1 MFWKKRTNEFRFC
14 VIGDGG
20 NELKI
25 FRSITIFAVIALAV
39 GIVVAFFTT
48 SNALTDDTITIRFG
62 HDAAETNERHIAVL
76 HFKELVEEKSGGHME
91 VVVYPNNQLGSESEM
106 VESVALNDLQ
116 MVAASAYSQYSPEI
130 SVLELPYLFEDH
142 QAAWDAMDGEVG
154 QLAAEPLL
162 EDNLRIIAY
171 FENGFRHITA
181 NRPIEE
187 PADLRGI
194 KIRTPEFPISLR
206 TFAAFGANPTPMS
219 FGEVYMGLQQGTID
233 AQENPVANT
242 YANKLNEVQDYLI
255 LTGHQYSPLPV
266 AIGEEFWQ
274 SLTAEEKEIVEESAL
289 ETAQFHRDLL
299 QENETKMI
307 EDLKDQ
313 GMTII
318 EEPNIEAFKE
328 AGEPVYDQFRNNYGS
343 ELLDRILEVTE

>member
-1 MFWKKRTNEFRFC
+1 M
-14 VIGDGG
+14 
-20 NELKI
+20 KI
-25 FRSITIFAVIALAV
+25 VRNLTVFVIAALAI
-39 GIVVAFFTT
+39 GITFAFFTT

-76 HFKELVEEKSGGHME
+76 HFKELVEEKSGGQME
-91 VVVYPNNQLGSESEM
+91 VLVYPNNQLGSESEM

-116 MVAASAYSQYSPEI
+116 MVAASAYSQYNPQI

-142 QAAWDAMDGEVG
+142 QQAWDAMDGEVG
-154 QLAAEPLL
+154 ELAAEPLL

-181 NRPIEE
+181 NKPIED
-187 PADLRGI
+187 PSDLRGV
-194 KIRTPEFPISLR
+194 KIRTPEFPVSLR
-206 TFAAFGANPTPMS
+206 TFTAFGGNPTPMS

-274 SLTAEEKEIVEESAL
+274 SLTSKEQKIVEESAL

-299 QENETKMI
+299 QKNEAEMI

-313 GMTII
+313 GMTVI
-318 EEPNIEAFKE
+318 EDPDVEAFKE
-328 AGEPVYDQFRNNYGS
+328 AGEPVYEQFRNNYGS
-343 ELLDRILEVTE
+343 ELLDQILEATE

>member
-1 MFWKKRTNEFRFC
+1 M
-14 VIGDGG
+14 
-20 NELKI
+20 KI
-25 FRSITIFAVIALAV
+25 VRNITVFAIVALAV
-39 GIVVAFFTT
+39 GIVVSFFTT

-62 HDAAETNERHIAVL
+62 HDAAETNERHTAVM
-76 HFKELVEEKSGGHME
+76 HFKELVEERSGGHME
-91 VVVYPNNQLGSESEM
+91 VLVYPNNQLGSESEM
-106 VESVALNDLQ
+106 VESVSLNDLQ
-116 MVAASAYSQYSPEI
+116 MVAASAYSQYNPQI
-130 SVLELPYLFEDH
+130 SVLELPYLFETH
-142 QAAWDAMDGEVG
+142 QQAWDAMDGEVG
-154 QLAAEPLL
+154 RLAAEPLL

-181 NRPIEE
+181 NKPIKE
-187 PADLRGI
+187 PADLRGV

-206 TFAAFGANPTPMS
+206 TFTAFGGNPTPMS

-274 SLTAEEKEIVEESAL
+274 SLTPEEQQIIEESAS

-299 QENETKMI
+299 QENEAKMI
-307 EDLKDQ
+307 EDLKEQ
-313 GMTII
+313 GMTVI
-318 EEPNIEAFKE
+318 EDPDVEAFKE
-328 AGEPVYDQFRNNYGS
+328 AGEPVYEQFRKSYGS
-343 ELLDRILEVTE
+343 ELLDQILEATE